1 MTRAA
6 HLSTRAHA
14 LGILTAL
21 VLTPGCDG
29 PVVDRT
35 PDALDH
41 KRVMAAD
48 PSHGAPPG
56 PIVVEA
62 GREEGRAR
70 VVAVDPAAGV
80 IVLRHEQ
87 GSASD
92 WPDLTM
98 SFRARRSIL
107 QRVRAGDEVAFTL
120 LVTDG
125 VGEVATLSRR

>member
-6 HLSTRAHA
+6 SA
-14 LGILTAL
+14 LNCAPGICAL
-21 VLTPGCDG
+21 AIGLLLFGCDR

-48 PSHGAPPG
+48 PAHGALPG

-62 GREEGRAR
+62 GRGEGRAR
-70 VVAVDPAAGV
+70 VVAVDATAGV
-80 IVLRHEQ
+80 IILRHDQ
-87 GSASD
+87 ASASD
-92 WPDLTM
+92 WPDMTM

>member
-1 MTRAA
+1 MMSAA
-6 HLSTRAHA
+6 HLSRRAQVLGA
-14 LGILTAL
+14 LAAV
-21 VLTPGCDG
+21 VLSSGCDRR
-29 PVVDRT
+29 VVDRT

-48 PSHGAPPG
+48 PTHGAPLG

-70 VVAVDPAAGV
+70 VVAVDPEAGV
-80 IVLRHEQ
+80 IILRHEQ
-87 GSASD
+87 GSVDD

-107 QRVRAGDEVAFTL
+107 ERVRVGDEVAFTL
-120 LVTDG
+120 LVTAG

>member
-1 MTRAA
+1 VTQNPPA
-6 HLSTRAHA
+6 STRAPGLWA
-14 LGILTAL
+14 LAVAL
-21 VLTPGCDG
+21 LLSGCDR

-48 PSHGAPPG
+48 PAHGALPG

-62 GREEGRAR
+62 SRAEGRAR
-70 VVAVDPAAGV
+70 VVAVDAAAGV
-80 IVLRHEQ
+80 IILRHQQ

-92 WPDLTM
+92 WPDMTM

-125 VGEVATLSRR
+125 IGEVATLSRR

>member
-1 MTRAA
+1 MTIADHA
-6 HLSTRAHA
+6 STRARR
-14 LGILTAL
+14 L
-21 VLTPGCDG
+21 VVLAAMVLLSGCDRQ
-29 PVVDRT
+29 VVDRT

-48 PSHGAPPG
+48 PTHGAPPG

-80 IVLRHEQ
+80 IFLRHEQ
-87 GSASD
+87 SSAGD

-98 SFRARRSIL
+98 SFRARRAIL

>member
-1 MTRAA
+1 MTSAA
-6 HLSTRAHA
+6 QASTRA
-14 LGILTAL
+14 LGLA
-21 VLTPGCDG
+21 VLGAVLLLSGCNRQ
-29 PVVDRT
+29 VVDRT

-48 PSHGAPPG
+48 PTHGAPPG

-70 VVAVDPAAGV
+70 VVAVDPAAG
-80 IVLRHEQ
+80 IIILRHEQ
-87 GSASD
+87 GSAGD
-92 WPDLTM
+92 WPDMTM

-125 VGEVATLSRR
+125 VGEVSTMSRR

>member
-6 HLSTRAHA
+6 PASRRA
-14 LGILTAL
+14 LGLCAL
-21 VLTPGCDG
+21 AFLLLPGCDR

-35 PDALDH
+35 PDALEH

-48 PSHGAPPG
+48 PQHGAPPG

-62 GREEGRAR
+62 SRAEGRAR

-80 IVLRHEQ
+80 IILRHHQ
-87 GSASD
+87 ASADD
-92 WPDLTM
+92 WPDMTM

-107 QRVRAGDEVAFTL
+107 RRVRAGDEVAFTL

>member
-1 MTRAA
+1 VTRAA
-6 HLSTRAHA
+6 STS
-14 LGILTAL
+14 TW
-21 VLTPGCDG
+21 TPGLCALAIG
-29 PVVDRT
+29 LLLSGCHRPVVDRT

-48 PSHGAPPG
+48 PAHGALSG

-62 GREEGRAR
+62 SRAEGRAR
-70 VVAVDPAAGV
+70 VVAVDATAGV
-80 IVLRHEQ
+80 IILRHQQ

-92 WPDLTM
+92 WPDMTM

-120 LVTDG
+120 FVTDG
-125 VGEVATLSRR
+125 IGEVATLSRR

>member
-6 HLSTRAHA
+6 HFSKRLHA
-14 LGILTAL
+14 LGVLSAIILAS
-21 VLTPGCDG
+21 GCDRR
-29 PVVDRT
+29 VVDRT

-48 PSHGAPPG
+48 PTHDALPG
-56 PIVVEA
+56 PVVVEA

-80 IVLRHEQ
+80 IVLRHDQ
-87 GSASD
+87 GSADD
-92 WPDLTM
+92 WPDMTM

>member
-1 MTRAA
+1 VTRVAHFSKRERILGALAA
-6 HLSTRAHA
+6 AVLSS
-14 LGILTAL
+14 
-21 VLTPGCDG
+21 GCDRQ
-29 PVVDRT
+29 VVDRT

-48 PSHGAPPG
+48 PAHGAPVG

-62 GREEGRAR
+62 GRAEGRAR

-80 IVLRHEQ
+80 IILRHHQ
-87 GSASD
+87 ASADD

-125 VGEVATLSRR
+125 VGEVATLSRQ

>member
-1 MTRAA
+1 MTSAA
-6 HLSTRAHA
+6 QASTRALGLGA
-14 LGILTAL
+14 LAA
-21 VLTPGCDG
+21 VLLLSGCNRQ
-29 PVVDRT
+29 VVDRT

-48 PSHGAPPG
+48 ATHGAPPG

-62 GREEGRAR
+62 GREEWRAR

-80 IVLRHEQ
+80 IFLRHEQ
-87 GSASD
+87 GSAGD
-92 WPDLTM
+92 WPDMTM
-98 SFRARRSIL
+98 SFRVRRSIL